1 MVPPAS
7 GTRADD
13 GVDLVDEQDRV
24 GQLLQLRE
32 HGLQALLE
40 VAAVFGTGDQ
50 RAQIERIDRRIGQH
64 FGHVALDDALG
75 QSFGDRGLAHAGLA
89 DVKRIVL
96 APAAQ
101 HLDGALDLVGPADQR
116 VDPAFAREL
125 VEVDRELGQRVALA
139 FALPALTLRESL
151 SSDARAPRPPCLAM
165 PCDR

>member
-1 MVPPAS
+1 MMVWISSMKRMS
-7 GTRADD
+7 GK
-13 GVDLVDEQDRV
+13 
-24 GQLLQLRE
+24 LLQLRQ

-50 RAQIERIDRRIGQH
+50 RAQIERIDGRIGQH
-64 FGHVALDDALG
+64 FGDVAVDDALG

-101 HLDGALDLVGPADQR
+101 HLDGALDLVDPADQQ

-125 VEVDRELGQRVALA
+125 IEIDREFGQSVALA
-139 FALPALTLRESL
+139 FTLPAHPDGSRCRP
-151 SSDARAPRPPCLAM
+151 DARARHRPAWRCHA
-165 PCDR
+165 RGS